1 MGVVT
6 YLVILLVLVLVC
18 VYTAKVAYRRG
29 LNTIPEALKPKFGL
43 KEALQLKPVLD
54 KMGVVSPVMAV
65 YTTKLVAMLGAVNNL
80 ASDVAAAVA
89 DRDRQVSGL
98 QRSIAANE
106 AAIKGGS
113 GGHYCEWE
121 HHRGGNGG
129 KGRRHRFG
137 QDVRSLGPSG
147 PDRPGATRAGSFK
160 FFFD

>member
-106 AAIKGGS
+106 AAIK
-113 GGHYCEWE
+113 EAQAAIIAN
-121 HHRGGNGG
+121 GNTIVVATAARADVIALG
-129 KGRRHRFG
+129 KMFG
-137 QDVRSLGPSG
+137 V
-147 PDRPGATRAGSFK
+147 
-160 FFFD
+160 